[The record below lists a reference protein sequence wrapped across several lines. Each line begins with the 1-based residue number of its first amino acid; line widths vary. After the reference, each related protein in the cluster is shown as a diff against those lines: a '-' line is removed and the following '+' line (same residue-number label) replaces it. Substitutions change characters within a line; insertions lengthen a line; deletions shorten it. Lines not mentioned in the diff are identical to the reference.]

1 MHSSF
6 ALRRQNIG
14 VHIVSQ
20 LSEGSVTTGFG
31 TRVPESNSG
40 TAAWVALQV
49 ADRWLFVFMGA
60 LFVATA
66 LFGFVPSS
74 LEKMAAVSAG
84 DRPPFPLA
92 LHAHALA
99 MGMWLLLS
107 LVQAS
112 LVATHR
118 KALHRQ
124 LGISSLILVPAIVA
138 AGIGVVRASWDLLP
152 IDPDPAALVEAKA
165 FVSNLLVMQIRVAIL
180 FPTLVGLALWLRRSD
195 PGSHK
200 RLMFLATAWLLQA
213 AINRTGLFPATSP
226 DLSMLVWLLPMF
238 GYDLV
243 RYRRVPR
250 AYVIWAAVCL
260 PPTIAAHALWGSSW
274 WLTVA
279 PKIMGVEPW

>member
-1 MHSSF
+1 MGSSF
-6 ALRRQNIG
+6 AERGQMLG

-20 LSEGSVTTGFG
+20 LSEGGSTAGFA
-31 TRVPESNSG
+31 TRVPERDSG
-40 TAAWVALQV
+40 MAGRAALQV

-66 LFGFVPSS
+66 LIGFVPSS
-74 LEKMAAVSAG
+74 LEKTAAVSAG

-92 LHAHALA
+92 LHAHAMA
-99 MGMWLLLS
+99 MGMWLLLL

-112 LVATHR
+112 LIATTQ
-118 KALHRQ
+118 KALHRK
-124 LGISSLILVPAIVA
+124 LGISSLILVPTIIA
-138 AGIGVVRASWDLLP
+138 AGIGVVRASWDLPP
-152 IDPDPAALVEAKA
+152 IDPDPAALAEAKA
-165 FVSNLLVMQIRVAIL
+165 FGSNLLVMQIRVAIM
-180 FPTLVGLALWLRRSD
+180 FPTLVGLALWVRRSD

-213 AINRTGLFPATSP
+213 AINRTGLFPTTSP
-226 DLSMLVWLLPMF
+226 DLSMLLWLMPMF

-243 RYRRVPR
+243 RYRRVLR
-250 AYVIWAAVCL
+250 AYVIWAVVSL

-274 WLTVA
+274 WLATA